1 MSSFCYSAKATKPT
15 DVHLLPAGDRQ
26 SISGFSPC
34 EWLPQRCTC
43 HWGLCE
49 GFPQFCGHSHFLHY
63 IFFLAQAELYSFAF
77 LTIYSKDLTAF
88 LFFFTKAQIGSLT
101 GFNNSHSIDVKSG
114 VSYKCTMLLWCSF
127 IDQRANKSTEGIQGC
142 SHSGEMSRTYHLG
155 RFQHLHCRD
164 PTWKK
169 RITLKIRNPH
179 FSKTSDVPEVMRTH
193 KT

>member
-1 MSSFCYSAKATKPT
+1 MHVPLGA
-15 DVHLLPAGDRQ
+15 LW
-26 SISGFSPC
+26 GFSSILWSQP
-34 EWLPQRCTC
+34 
-43 HWGLCE
+43 
-49 GFPQFCGHSHFLHY
+49 FPTLHFL
-63 IFFLAQAELYSFAF
+63 SSSGR
-77 LTIYSKDLTAF
+77 T
-88 LFFFTKAQIGSLT
+88 LFICLSNNLLKGFDCLFIFFTKAQIGSLT

-127 IDQRANKSTEGIQGC
+127 IDQRANKSTEDIQGC
-142 SHSGEMSRTYHLG
+142 SHSGEMSRAYHLG